1 MVPEAAMNLS
11 RFYKHHE
18 SFKEMPLLETSSRPS
33 NSPIWKSIVK
43 EEPLPVTDEGLEK
56 KESPPLASPQ
66 PPAERPPQPPASPRD
81 VAPIAIREPKP
92 EIDTK
97 ALRDEGFQAGLIE
110 GREQAEQ
117 DLAMSSRTLIRICQ
131 ELDVLRETILLNSGN
146 EITELVLAISEKII
160 RHSVAEQEE
169 TIVATIKDAIHLA
182 VQSDA
187 FQIQLNPEDLEAVS
201 SCKQE
206 IIDAISGLENIVLK
220 PDNSIE
226 RGGCK
231 IESSSCTI
239 DASILSQIKVIH
251 DAVLSSEPL
260 LNPTTSP

>member
-18 SFKEMPLLETSSRPS
+18 SFKESPLLTTSSRPTDT
-33 NSPIWKSIVK
+33 PIWKSIVK
-43 EEPLPVTDEGLEK
+43 EETLPGADKGLEK
-56 KESPPLASPQ
+56 KESPPIASPQ
-66 PPAERPPQPPASPRD
+66 PPPQPPAMPKD
-81 VAPIAIREPKP
+81 VAPIAIKEPEP

-117 DLAMSSRTLIRICQ
+117 DLEMSSRTLIRICQ

-146 EITELVLAISEKII
+146 EIKELVLAISEKII

-169 TIVATIKDAIHLA
+169 TIVATIKGAIHLA

-187 FQIQLNPEDLEAVS
+187 FQIQLNPKDLEAVS
-201 SCKQE
+201 SRKQE
-206 IIDAISGLENIVLK
+206 IIDTIRGLENIVLI
-220 PDNSIE
+220 PDTSIE

-251 DAVLSSEPL
+251 DAVLSSESL